1 MRTLVEI
8 LNSLPEKVRYVIIGG
23 FSSLI
28 IGWFVYNI
36 IYYLNPLPH
45 RATSSWFIA
54 YLFAVWQQHGMH
66 WKFTFDNRRLPYL
79 ESLRNA
85 YGAYSVGLILST
97 AVNYFL
103 TESAEINIQIAW
115 LISSISGVA
124 FNFVLLRKMSFQ

>member
-1 MRTLVEI
+1 MSTLRGI
-8 LNSLPEKVRYVIIGG
+8 LKSLPEKVRYVIIGG

-36 IYYLNPLPH
+36 IYYLNPIPP

-66 WKFTFDNRRLPYL
+66 WKFTFENRSLPYFQ
-79 ESLRNA
+79 SLRNA
-85 YGAYSVGLILST
+85 YGAYSIGLIFST
-97 AVNYFL
+97 VVNYFL
-103 TESAEINIQIAW
+103 TESEGINIQIAW

-124 FNFVLLRKMSFQ
+124 FNFVLLRKMAFQ